1 MSLLTVCGLVFV
13 QEMRQKQEVLIQ
25 TLMYHRVEVPFVEP
39 RVSFAQ
45 CRRLSSQYVHRIA
58 LSHHAIKVSILA
70 MRQSSSA

>member
-25 TLMYHRVEVPFVEP
+25 TLIYHRVEVPFVEP

-45 CRRLSSQYVHRIA
+45 CVD
-58 LSHHAIKVSILA
+58 
-70 MRQSSSA
+70 